1 MKKIL
6 FLILLLITTI
16 THYSIAQ
23 LPGNRPGVMANVQGL
38 KIAYFTR
45 ELNLNKEEAQKFWP
59 DYYDYLDEL
68 NAARLEKRDDVIA
81 TDEKILSIKKNYLLK
96 FRAILGNN
104 QRAGRV
110 YICEREFGNYI
121 KKELENRQRMK
132 GYRQQFKYR

>member
-6 FLILLLITTI
+6 FLLLVII

-23 LPGNRPGVMANVQGL
+23 QPGNRPGPMANVQGL

-45 ELNLNKEEAQKFWP
+45 ELNLNKEEAQRFWP
-59 DYYDYLDEL
+59 VYYDYLDEL
-68 NAARLEKRDDVIA
+68 SAARKERRD
-81 TDEKILSIKKNYLLK
+81 E
-96 FRAILGNN
+96 FRTILGSN

-121 KKELENRQRMK
+121 KKEFENRQRMR
-132 GYRQQFKYR
+132 GYRQQFKYK

>member
-6 FLILLLITTI
+6 FLLLVII

-23 LPGNRPGVMANVQGL
+23 QPGNRPGPMANVQGL

-45 ELNLNKEEAQKFWP
+45 ELNLNKEEAQRFWP
-59 DYYDYLDEL
+59 VYYNYLDEL
-68 NAARLEKRDDVIA
+68 NTARLQRRDDVIA
-81 TDEKILSIKKNYLLK
+81 SDEKILSIKKNYLFQ
-96 FRAILGNN
+96 FRTILGNN

-121 KKELENRQRMK
+121 KKEFENRQRMR
-132 GYRQQFKYR
+132 GFRQPFKYR